1 MLIGKLP
8 SAIGTGLTYWD
19 GRTSRLRKGGKGKKK
34 KHQTPIPSVII
45 YTTFSRSIIYIHTH
59 IPPSLHRARYQRIYP
74 KKKSKSSNRRRER
87 ARSLCLIPRDIPRSL
102 ALLRSYYCLLD
113 TYTNSYFV
121 PLTRNL
127 LSLPNQQ
134 TFSRILEKFS
144 GCFFISK
151 FYFFAS
157 HTSQKIIPRIY
168 GLCMYSVSKLG
179 LDSILSLLVRGGGS
193 RGEWERGRTQSDTFV
208 EI

>member
-1 MLIGKLP
+1 MIYELRRPNIFGHSRKYYISPIHTLAPGQQNDSKHTSEDVSRQAQANKDSIIIFTLIHMLIGKLP

-113 TYTNSYFV
+113 TYTNSC
-121 PLTRNL
+121 
-127 LSLPNQQ
+127 LS
-134 TFSRILEKFS
+134 
-144 GCFFISK
+144 
-151 FYFFAS
+151 
-157 HTSQKIIPRIY
+157 H
-168 GLCMYSVSKLG
+168 
-179 LDSILSLLVRGGGS
+179 LS
-193 RGEWERGRTQSDTFV
+193 D
-208 EI
+208 